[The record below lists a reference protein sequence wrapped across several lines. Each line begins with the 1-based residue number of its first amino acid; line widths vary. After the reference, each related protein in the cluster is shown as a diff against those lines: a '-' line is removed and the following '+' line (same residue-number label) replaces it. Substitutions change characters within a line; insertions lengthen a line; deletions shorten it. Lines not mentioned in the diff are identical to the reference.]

1 MAVSLGNPP
10 VHPVS
15 TEGRL
20 LHTLLPLAARSKAL
34 ADPEV
39 NKKLADVGITV
50 PGGTPATF
58 GESIQAENVK
68 WAQVAK
74 DAGIVADE

>member
-1 MAVSLGNPP
+1 MS
-10 VHPVS
+10 
-15 TEGRL
+15 
-20 LHTLLPLAARSKAL
+20 RSIEAL

-68 WAQVAK
+68 WAHVAK